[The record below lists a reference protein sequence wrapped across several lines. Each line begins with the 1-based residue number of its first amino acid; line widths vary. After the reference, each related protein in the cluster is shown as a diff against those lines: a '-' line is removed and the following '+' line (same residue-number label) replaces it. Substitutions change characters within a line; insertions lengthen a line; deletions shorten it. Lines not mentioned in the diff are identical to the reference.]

1 MLRHTS
7 VYTRLNWRRES
18 TLLWCLPRFQMTKL
32 IHVVCIYGISTT
44 DSGYEALDV
53 RTIVS
58 FRRRKNLFLYL
69 RSRRSVE
76 CDISLSSR
84 AQQPFSPNLEG
95 KLADLSEVPKQTLC
109 FYQERID
116 KEEQSLLFFR
126 TPRVRFKGTVDL
138 KIGYEITNV

>member
-1 MLRHTS
+1 MLHHTS
-7 VYTRLNWRRES
+7 VYKKLTWRRES
-18 TLLWCLPRFQMTKL
+18 TLLWCLPRFRMTKL

-58 FRRRKNLFLYL
+58 FRRRKNLFLCL

-138 KIGYEITNV
+138 KNGYEITNV